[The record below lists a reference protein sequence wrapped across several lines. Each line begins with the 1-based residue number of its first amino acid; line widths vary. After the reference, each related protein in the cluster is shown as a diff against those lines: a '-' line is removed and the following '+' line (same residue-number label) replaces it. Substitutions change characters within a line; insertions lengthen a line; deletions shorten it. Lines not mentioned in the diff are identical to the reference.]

1 MHFQKQAKQK
11 ELESGVTE
19 NTTVRRE
26 EGAGLE
32 KIEITQ
38 GQNMA
43 QKMRGLRE

>member
-1 MHFQKQAKQK
+1 MQAKELAKATLLAAKVRVTEQAKQK

-32 KIEITQ
+32 K
-38 GQNMA
+38 N
-43 QKMRGLRE
+43 